1 MRTDP
6 RGSAAGRRQAKLG
19 VFPLLVK
26 LPNERVE
33 KILKKER
40 DAVSMRTGLYGLG
53 GLSVAGGGQ

>member
-40 DAVSMRTGLYGLG
+40 DAVSTRTLG
-53 GLSVAGGGQ
+53 AALPRHLSWASI